1 MVAFGGDIAISIA
14 LALAVTAIVFAPN
27 AFSSAW
33 AAYNASL
40 KRTPRLTSAVTGACL
55 AALGNRIGRGEFSVF
70 TAHFAI
76 WGVLVSQISGWW
88 LRTLGSMFAGRQS
101 RVLLFEKVFVD
112 QCVTTPLYSALF
124 PIVHGV
130 LQGVEPADIWA
141 GLVRGYPQAVLKGWQ
156 FWPAVSLIGQA
167 FVPPQLLVVFFSL
180 ASLVWNTLL
189 TIMHSR

>member
-1 MVAFGGDIAISIA
+1 MLGANDVVLS
-14 LALAVTAIVFAPN
+14 LALAFTVTVIVFVPN
-27 AFSSAW
+27 AFSAAW
-33 AAYNASL
+33 AAYTASL
-40 KRTPRLTSAVTGACL
+40 KSRPRLTSAISGGCL

-70 TAHFAI
+70 TLHFAI

-101 RVLLFEKVFVD
+101 RALLFEKVFVD
-112 QCVTTPLYSALF
+112 QCVTTPLFSALF
-124 PIVHGV
+124 PIVHGL

-141 GLVRGYPQAVLKGWQ
+141 GLVGNYGQAVLKGWQ

-167 FVPPQLLVVFFSL
+167 FVPPQLLVVFFSF

-189 TIMHSR
+189 TIMHSS